1 MSKRRKAEAVQ
12 ADASLEQARKTS
24 PLFKK
29 LLTSHQGM
37 AGHDHS
43 PSVRQEHYKGH
54 HIVVKTT
61 YEVTIDGKTFAAPL
75 DVSNAGTV
83 QYHGM
88 PNVGFPSALDL
99 LKCIIDQF
107 PDEFPTGRDEQPAE
121 SAQHQGHAHAAHGQ
135 RERGKRK

>member
-1 MSKRRKAEAVQ
+1 MPKRLKREAVQ

-29 LLTSHQGM
+29 LMTSQRGV
-37 AGHDHS
+37 AGHHHA
-43 PSVRQEHYKGH
+43 PSVRQDHYKGH

-61 YEVTIDGKTFAAPL
+61 YDVTIDGKKFTSPL

-107 PDEFPTGRDEQPAE
+107 PDEFPAGGGEKPAA
-121 SAQHQGHAHAAHGQ
+121 SAHDHDHASAMHATRQ
-135 RERGKRK
+135 RVKRK

>member
-1 MSKRRKAEAVQ
+1 MSKRHKGEAVQ

-29 LLTSHQGM
+29 LLTSQQGV

-43 PSVRQEHYKGH
+43 PSVRHDHYKGH

-61 YEVTIDGKTFAAPL
+61 YDVTIDGKKFTPPL

-99 LKCIIDQF
+99 LRCIIDQF
-107 PDEFPTGRDEQPAE
+107 PEEFPAERREEPPA
-121 SAQHQGHAHAAHGQ
+121 SAQHHLHLHRPG
-135 RERGKRK
+135 GKRKRVKRK